1 MTPQVRWKAA
11 VGTDTGYRQESRIYS
26 ADRDLDA
33 GIVFA
38 CEVHCL
44 KVANL
49 LHMKAWTVETLNAA
63 VDAELEALPADM
75 RARFVRIA
83 GMIEALGLEKVGN
96 PHVDHIEGALWEI
109 RMKGADGIARA
120 LYVTAKGKRVV
131 VVRVFVKKTQKTPRQ
146 EIELALK
153 RAKDVT

>member
-1 MTPQVRWKAA
+1 
-11 VGTDTGYRQESRIYS
+11 
-26 ADRDLDA
+26 
-33 GIVFA
+33 
-38 CEVHCL
+38 
-44 KVANL
+44 
-49 LHMKAWTVETLNAA
+49 MKAWTVETLNAA

-83 GMIEALGLEKVGN
+83 GLIEALGLAKVGA
-96 PHVDHIEGALWEI
+96 PHVDHIEGAIWEI
-109 RMKGADGIARA
+109 RMKGAGVIARA
-120 LYVTAKGKRVV
+120 LYVTAKGKKVV

>member
-1 MTPQVRWKAA
+1 M
-11 VGTDTGYRQESRIYS
+11 
-26 ADRDLDA
+26 
-33 GIVFA
+33 
-38 CEVHCL
+38 
-44 KVANL
+44 
-49 LHMKAWTVETLNAA
+49 LHIKEWTVETLNAA
-63 VDAELEALPADM
+63 VDAELEALPADL

-83 GMIEALGLEKVGN
+83 GIIEALGLEKVGN

-131 VVRVFVKKTQKTPRQ
+131 VVRVFVKKTQRTPRQ
-146 EIELALK
+146 EIELALN

>member
-1 MTPQVRWKAA
+1 
-11 VGTDTGYRQESRIYS
+11 
-26 ADRDLDA
+26 
-33 GIVFA
+33 
-38 CEVHCL
+38 
-44 KVANL
+44 
-49 LHMKAWTVETLNAA
+49 MKAWTVETLNATI
-63 VDAELEALPADM
+63 DAELEALPEAL

-83 GMIEALGLEKVGN
+83 GMIEALGLEKVGA

-109 RMKGADGIARA
+109 RMKGTDGIARA

-153 RAKDVT
+153 RAKDVI